1 MKIDHQT
8 FGTVDVCMPIGAL
21 VDEDAERVREHLRV
35 RAEGHS
41 PRFVVGMEEVP
52 YMDSAAVEGMLEVAE
67 TLQSSGVRLKLV
79 GVTSTCREIFEI
91 TGVSNHFQFFDNV
104 EDAVRSFL

>member
-8 FGTVDVCMPIGAL
+8 YGTVDVCMPMGPL
-21 VDEDAERVREHLRV
+21 VDEDAERVRQHLLD
-35 RAEGHS
+35 RAGGAN

-52 YMDSAAVEGMLEVAE
+52 YVDSAGLEGLLTVAE
-67 TLQSSGVRLKLV
+67 ALRARGVRLKLV
-79 GVTSTCREIFEI
+79 GVSPACREAFEI
-91 TGVSNHFQFFDNV
+91 TGLASGFQFFETI